1 MSVIIER
8 HRDVESSL
16 DIEELA
22 RVRLQHSP
30 YRAIR
35 RVGCDYDGGIL
46 RLWGRVPTFHYKQ
59 LAQTAVAE
67 LAGIREVVNMIQV
80 DNCP

>member
-8 HRDVESSL
+8 HRDVECSP
-16 DIEELA
+16 DIEEMA
-22 RVRLQHSP
+22 RVRLQHSL

-35 RVGCDYDGGIL
+35 RVECDFDNGIL

-59 LAQTAVAE
+59 LAQTAVADLE
-67 LAGIREVVNMIQV
+67 GIREVVNLIQV
-80 DNCP
+80 DSCP